1 MGNKLALTQGKVLNP
16 DPLPRKLRN
25 LPERLKQQVK
35 TSNRQN
41 MNEVFLE

>member
-1 MGNKLALTQGKVLNP
+1 MGNKLVLTQGKIMNP
-16 DPLPRKLRN
+16 DPLPREMRN

-41 MNEVFLE
+41 MNGKSF